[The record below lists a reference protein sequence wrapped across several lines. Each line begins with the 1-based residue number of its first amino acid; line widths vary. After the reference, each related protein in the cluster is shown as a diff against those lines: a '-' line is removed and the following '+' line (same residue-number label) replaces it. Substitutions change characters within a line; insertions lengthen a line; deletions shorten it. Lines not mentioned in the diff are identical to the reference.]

1 MENTMKDDKFDA
13 YIDTPSFASMDEV
26 ENLIQ
31 PAWDS
36 LREEAKRLLVCRHTP
51 DDKDNEKSSYL
62 QTLRIVRDMIDDAEN
77 GLKRARTEKEAK
89 VQYAV
94 LRKLLAWRNEVE
106 EAFYDASI
114 VTAMMYQEEGQPLSW
129 LK

>member
-1 MENTMKDDKFDA
+1 MKDDKYDA

-26 ENLIQ
+26 EKLIQ

-36 LREEAKRLLVCRHTP
+36 MREDAKNLLARKHSP
-51 DDKDNEKSSYL
+51 DDKDDEKSSYL
-62 QTLRIVRDMIDDAEN
+62 QTLRIVREMIEDAEN